1 MKQFKDCRKPLSGTK
16 TASVSNFRFTD
27 SNDYFLCLLLLFS
40 PTYIFTR
47 TTHTDTHYIRTS
59 ICSYVYAY
67 IFNNILQ
74 QLGVIF
80 FGPPFTISLFLFLAH
95 IFALWR
101 LQMPVELTLRLL
113 SSLSTL
119 QLAVVVIYF
128 HINVN
133 AFFFVAFIAMQIR
146 VQNGNNSSSSKS
158 NKRV

>member
-1 MKQFKDCRKPLSGTK
+1 MII
-16 TASVSNFRFTD
+16 
-27 SNDYFLCLLLLFS
+27 FLCLLLLFS

-47 TTHTDTHYIRTS
+47 TTHTDTHYVRTS

-128 HINVN
+128 HINVH
-133 AFFFVAFIAMQIR
+133 AFFCCFYCYANTRA
-146 VQNGNNSSSSKS
+146 
-158 NKRV
+158 KRQQQQQQKQQTRIVENP

>member
-1 MKQFKDCRKPLSGTK
+1 MII
-16 TASVSNFRFTD
+16 
-27 SNDYFLCLLLLFS
+27 FLCLLLLFS
-40 PTYIFTR
+40 PTHIFTR
-47 TTHTDTHYIRTS
+47 TTHTDTHYVRTY

-128 HINVN
+128 HINVH
-133 AFFFVAFIAMQIR
+133 AFFLLLLLLCKYACKTATTAAAAKAT
-146 VQNGNNSSSSKS
+146 NAYSGKS
-158 NKRV
+158 LN

>member
-1 MKQFKDCRKPLSGTK
+1 MII
-16 TASVSNFRFTD
+16 
-27 SNDYFLCLLLLFS
+27 FLCLLLLFS

-47 TTHTDTHYIRTS
+47 TTHTDTHYVRTS

-128 HINVN
+128 HINVH
-133 AFFFVAFIAMQIR
+133 AFFLLLLLLCKYACKTATTAAAKAT
-146 VQNGNNSSSSKS
+146 NAYSGKS
-158 NKRV
+158 LN